1 MTTGTEIYCISQSD
15 MLEFMHYIREH
26 GGEVICTDWEARVL
40 RVIRGTTNEQTTVYA
55 HSTDGEVIELFNRDG
70 VLGAVNVSNNSAGE
84 IE

>member
-1 MTTGTEIYCISQSD
+1 MTTGTEIYCITESD

-26 GGEVICTDWEARVL
+26 GGECICTDWEARVL
-40 RVIRGTTNEQTTVYA
+40 MVIRGTTNDTQNQ
-55 HSTDGEVIELFNRDG
+55 LFNRDG

>member
-1 MTTGTEIYCISQSD
+1 MTTGKEIYCITESD

-26 GGEVICTDWEARVL
+26 GGECICTDWEARVL
-40 RVIRGTTNEQTTVYA
+40 RVIRGTTNDTQNQ
-55 HSTDGEVIELFNRDG
+55 LFNRDG

>member
-40 RVIRGTTNEQTTVYA
+40 RVIRGTTNDTQNQ
-55 HSTDGEVIELFNRDG
+55 LFNRDG
-70 VLGAVNVSNNSAGE
+70 VLGAVNVSNNSAGK

>member
-40 RVIRGTTNEQTTVYA
+40 RVIRGTTNDTQNQ
-55 HSTDGEVIELFNRDG
+55 LFNRDG

>member
-40 RVIRGTTNEQTTVYA
+40 RVIRGTTNDTQNQ
-55 HSTDGEVIELFNRDG
+55 LFNRDG
-70 VLGAVNVSNNSAGE
+70 VLGAVNVSDNSAGK